1 MKKLIPLMCLGLFAL
16 TSCKKETSV
25 ETSSND
31 RQLEQEL
38 QHWQIRTEDEIEKRQ
53 VAESEKLTSISR
65 AQTLE
70 KVVIVT
76 GVAALA
82 FLLLGGAMGSIAK
95 KATNDVLES

>member
-1 MKKLIPLMCLGLFAL
+1 MKKLIPLMSLGLFAL
-16 TSCKKETSV
+16 TSCQKEKSE
-25 ETSSND
+25 ETSSHD

-95 KATNDVLES
+95 KATNDVFES